1 MRERAMSLYHQ
12 DFAAA
17 TWHERER
24 VVRDRDRHRDLSA
37 VRRPSLLHRLLEW
50 AGDRLAPAPALV
62 LPVVPLAP
70 VVNDSS
76 TPALPVVADLVAPVV
91 DLVRP
96 VVDEVVAAVQ
106 AQPAASE
113 ASVARAG

>member
-1 MRERAMSLYHQ
+1 MSLYHQ

-24 VVRDRDRHRDLSA
+24 VMRERGRHRDLSA
-37 VRRPSLLHRLLEW
+37 VRRPSLLHRFVEW
-50 AGDRLAPAPALV
+50 AGDRLAPAPAAV

-70 VVNDSS
+70 VVDD
-76 TPALPVVADLVAPVV
+76 PVAPTIPIVSELVAPVV
-91 DLVRP
+91 ELVRP

-106 AQPAASE
+106 TQQQPSE
-113 ASVARAG
+113 PSAVRAG

>member
-24 VVRDRDRHRDLSA
+24 VVRERDRDRDLSA
-37 VRRPSLLHRLLEW
+37 VRRPSLLHRLVEW
-50 AGDRLAPAPALV
+50 AGDRLAPAPAVV

-70 VVNDSS
+70 VVDAPT
-76 TPALPVVADLVAPVV
+76 TPALPVVSELVAPVV

-106 AQPAASE
+106 AQPGASE
-113 ASVARAG
+113 PSVVRAG